1 MATRGTLPAYQ
12 TLADTLRSRILSGEL
27 EPGHRLP
34 IEPELS
40 AEYGVS
46 RSTVREALRVL
57 ASQNLIATT
66 RGVLGGS
73 FVAHP
78 QPDQIR
84 DYLQAS
90 LSLLAGTP
98 EIPVEALLEARD
110 LLEVP
115 AAGLAAFRRTPS
127 DVDALQDTLV
137 DRASAAPTDR
147 FELSVSFHATLLRT
161 AGNPLM
167 EVLARPVFGVLGE
180 RFNDDGVPDTFWP
193 AMDSEHRRI
202 FEAVRD
208 GDVDGAREETRK
220 HLTALRMVYRDA
232 GPGLRDRTRRD
243 RTRRDRSRQDPER
256 RRRPG

>member
-1 MATRGTLPAYQ
+1 VATRGTLPAYQ
-12 TLADTLRSRILSGEL
+12 ALADALRARILSGEL

-57 ASQNLIATT
+57 ASQNLISTT

-84 DYLQAS
+84 DYLQSS
-90 LSLLAGTP
+90 LSLLAGTS
-98 EIPVEALLEARD
+98 EISVDALLEARD
-110 LLEVP
+110 LLEVA
-115 AAGLAAFRRTPS
+115 AAGLAAFRRGPS
-127 DVDALQDTLV
+127 DLEALEEKLS
-137 DRASAAPTDR
+137 DRVSADPSVR
-147 FELSVSFHATLLRT
+147 FGLSMDFHATLLRT

-167 EVLARPVFGVLGE
+167 EVLARPVFGVLSE
-180 RFNDDGVPDTFWP
+180 RFDDSDLPPTFWLDME
-193 AMDSEHRRI
+193 ADHRRI

-208 GDVDGAREETRK
+208 GDVDGASEATRA
-220 HLTALRMVYRDA
+220 HLAALRPAYRDLTAVQRERS
-232 GPGLRDRTRRD
+232 TRGRS
-243 RTRRDRSRQDPER
+243 RRDRSRQDS
-256 RRRPG
+256 